1 MVPYP
6 TDAEPNPG
14 PSTPNEAPPAPAPAP
29 PKSTPN
35 PPFVVFVVVVVV
47 VTLVVPKPADPSTPT
62 PPAPNCKVPKSTVP
76 PTGGRTLVPKSIVVV
91 EIPCPIPTPSIGAKL
106 VVPKSIAS
114 LTVVVESE
122 PAWATPGPC
131 LTVTLRIDC
140 LTTSGLTLTVSC
152 LVSLTT
158 DSLTIS
164 LWTCPLISCVASVSF
179 L

>member
-1 MVPYP
+1 M
-6 TDAEPNPG
+6 
-14 PSTPNEAPPAPAPAP
+14 
-29 PKSTPN
+29 
-35 PPFVVFVVVVVV
+35 VVVVV
-47 VTLVVPKPADPSTPT
+47 VTLVVPKPAAPS
-62 PPAPNCKVPKSTVP
+62 PPAPICKVPKSTVP
-76 PTGGRTLVPKSIVVV
+76 PTGGRTFVPKSIVFLIVV
-91 EIPCPIPTPSIGAKL
+91 DEIPCPIPTPSIGAKL

-140 LTTSGLTLTVSC
+140 LTTSGLTLTCSC

-164 LWTCPLISCVASVSF
+164 LRICPLISCVASVSF

>member
-1 MVPYP
+1 M
-6 TDAEPNPG
+6 
-14 PSTPNEAPPAPAPAP
+14 
-29 PKSTPN
+29 
-35 PPFVVFVVVVVV
+35 VVVVV
-47 VTLVVPKPADPSTPT
+47 VTLVVPKPAAPSPPA

-76 PTGGRTLVPKSIVVV
+76 PTGGRTLVPKSIAFLTVVV
-91 EIPCPIPTPSIGAKL
+91 EIPCPIPTPSIAAKL

-114 LTVVVESE
+114 FTVVVLSE

-179 L
+179 LYIVGSTFFSNLSSTFLVSTLSTSFVTTFLILFWNTG